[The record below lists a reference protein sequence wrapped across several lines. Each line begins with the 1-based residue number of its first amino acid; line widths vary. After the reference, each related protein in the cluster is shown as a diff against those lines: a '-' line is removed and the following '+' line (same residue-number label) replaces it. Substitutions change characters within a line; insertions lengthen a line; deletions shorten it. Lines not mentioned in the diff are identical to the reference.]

1 MWSNTVEVNRPWI
14 KQKKTSFLGMLKQWE
29 ILQNPFWVLVIFS
42 DFWSVLE
49 VHLMTTLTYH
59 YNFSD
64 FKTPW
69 KYSLVNSPK
78 KTERLGLKNF
88 FSLCCFVH
96 VSRERI
102 ALAGKERTKVLYS
115 WVTCFS
121 IKHSVNKL
129 NVKPLRTGLIPWS
142 NRTNTPYF

>member
-1 MWSNTVEVNRPWI
+1 MWSNTVEVNRPLD
-14 KQKKTSFLGMLKQWE
+14 QAEGNFFSGDVETWE

-69 KYSLVNSPK
+69 KYSVVNSPK

-88 FSLCCFVH
+88 FNLCCFVH

-102 ALAGKERTKVLYS
+102 ALAGKKEQKFFIVESPAFQSSTLS
-115 WVTCFS
+115 TS
-121 IKHSVNKL
+121 
-129 NVKPLRTGLIPWS
+129 
-142 NRTNTPYF
+142 